1 MHPNANFYGLNTS
14 SIGSAVHVPTP
25 LYDRNPKLLKAIEW
39 SDIDS
44 VYRTNREETRD
55 LAFQM
60 FCSANGFMRYFPAA
74 TWFWDNADEG
84 LDLFDCRNTE
94 WYINAATNS
103 KNMLIMLDMSGS
115 MLGQRYEI
123 AKQTTEA
130 ILETLSHNDYFN
142 IMQVEAFDLHCRS
155 LNELCLQFSKEA
167 TLLDS
172 CNGTAGLMQ
181 ATMRNKKYLRDKM
194 NFLSAEGKS
203 DYEKAF
209 TEAFYL
215 LNNVSITWTS
225 SNVIIAY

>member
-1 MHPNANFYGLNTS
+1 MSVHPNANFYGLNTS

-44 VYRTNREETRD
+44 VYRTNREEIRD

-142 IMQVEAFDLHCRS
+142 IMQVGALIFITIHSFNEYENYVCSSRKMRQLWTHAMGLRAFCRPP
-155 LNELCLQFSKEA
+155 
-167 TLLDS
+167 
-172 CNGTAGLMQ
+172 
-181 ATMRNKKYLRDKM
+181 
-194 NFLSAEGKS
+194 
-203 DYEKAF
+203 
-209 TEAFYL
+209 
-215 LNNVSITWTS
+215 
-225 SNVIIAY
+225 